1 MEIREANETELQLL
15 RMQQQ
20 VKDIAR
26 EKHKEV
32 IGIEQTAGEEWV
44 IVSKKEEGSTLQ
56 FMINDCTSPYRGS
69 WDFALQVEYKD
80 SHHLFIGDI
89 KGEPCRGF
97 GSICMEY
104 LKETAWSNNCKITGD
119 LAKRDWGHLDRLT
132 HFYKKHSFSVFVDET
147 EKAGQVYW
155 TGM

>member
-1 MEIREANETELQLL
+1 MEIRKANESELQLL

-56 FMINDCTSPYRGS
+56 FMINDCTSPYQGT

-80 SHHLFIGDI
+80 SIIYLSVISKENLAVVSVQFVW
-89 KGEPCRGF
+89 
-97 GSICMEY
+97 SI
-104 LKETAWSNNCKITGD
+104 
-119 LAKRDWGHLDRLT
+119 
-132 HFYKKHSFSVFVDET
+132 
-147 EKAGQVYW
+147 
-155 TGM
+155 